1 MKLLA
6 PNVGWAVTEY
16 RRIGDGSAGRLWWT
30 ATGGR
35 QWKEITPSTP
45 TPEMITAVFF
55 LNTEKGWVVAARGN
69 KFGEPEFDLASTAN
83 AGATWTIDPIAIRD
97 LNPRTVALA
106 GGGNIA
112 FADALHGWLN
122 LDVVSSANFHLGL
135 LLTTTDGGATWS
147 RPPRSAH
154 SPYVEGS
161 ITLVTPDEGWL
172 AAGVGDELYVT
183 FDGTRTWRKMD
194 LKAPQE
200 ILPATHATY
209 QVPIFIDERHGFL
222 PVTYSGRQG
231 TKTAAVLFETQD
243 GGRTW
248 KVDRILA
255 DLKHSSVGQDIS
267 STIVGSTWVTAAV
280 SERMAEP
287 TRITLAKIGA
297 QARTRATA
305 DAAPGYFEGARL
317 SFVTHMQGWL
327 LSGGHRLLSTNDG
340 GATWTLIAPVQK
352 GSAVGMKVRPLRGFS
367 S

>member
-1 MKLLA
+1 M
-6 PNVGWAVTEY
+6 
-16 RRIGDGSAGRLWWT
+16 
-30 ATGGR
+30 
-35 QWKEITPSTP
+35 
-45 TPEMITAVFF
+45 
-55 LNTEKGWVVAARGN
+55 
-69 KFGEPEFDLASTAN
+69 
-83 AGATWTIDPIAIRD
+83 
-97 LNPRTVALA
+97 
-106 GGGNIA
+106 
-112 FADALHGWLN
+112 
-122 LDVVSSANFHLGL
+122 
-135 LLTTTDGGATWS
+135 
-147 RPPRSAH
+147 
-154 SPYVEGS
+154 
-161 ITLVTPDEGWL
+161 TPDEGWL

-183 FDGTRTWRKMD
+183 FDGTRIWRNMD

-231 TKTAAVLFETQD
+231 TKTAAVLFETED

-280 SERMAEP
+280 SGRMAEP

-297 QARTRATA
+297 QTRTRATA

-317 SFVTHMQGWL
+317 SFVTPMQGWL

-340 GATWTLIAPVQK
+340 GATWTLIAPAQK
-352 GSAVGMKVRPLRGFS
+352 GSAVRMKVRPLRGLS